1 LNQTGEYKVKL
12 DLFEG
17 PLDLLLYLVRK
28 AEVDIV
34 DISVSEV
41 AKQYLEYLDIM
52 RDLNINIA
60 SEYLSMAS
68 TLVRLKAQELLPDTE
83 VEAIEDEEGIYNR
96 EQLIEKLL
104 EYKTYKE
111 AAGSLRKY
119 EAEQYGSFSRGKQ
132 EEVEVTADNEGT
144 DIGNVSVFDLIAAF
158 KRVLLKAEEEKDDSV
173 QVVERENIRLD
184 DRIEHVIGYLEDKGE
199 VPFEDL
205 FKDDLR
211 KLVLIVTFMA
221 ILELVKMRKITF
233 RQESGFG
240 KLFVK
245 RRGKN
250 IKKE

>member
-1 LNQTGEYKVKL
+1 MNQAGEYKVKL

-17 PLDLLLYLVRK
+17 PLDLLLYLVLK
-28 AEVDIV
+28 SEVDIV
-34 DISVSEV
+34 DISVAEV

-83 VEAIEDEEGIYNR
+83 VETFEDEEGIYNR
-96 EQLIEKLL
+96 EQLIQKLL

-119 EAEQYGSFSRGKQ
+119 EAQQYGSFSRGKH
-132 EEVEVTADNEGT
+132 EDVEVTLDDSET
-144 DIGNVSVFDLIAAF
+144 DAGSVSVFDLITAF
-158 KRVLLKAEEEKDDSV
+158 KRVLTKAQEADEESV
-173 QVVERENIRLD
+173 RVVTRENIRLD
-184 DRIEHVIGYLEDKGE
+184 DRLEHVLGYLEDKDE

-205 FKDDLR
+205 FQDDLR
-211 KLVLIVTFMA
+211 KLILIVTFMA

-233 RQESGFG
+233 RQEKDFG
-240 KLFVK
+240 RLFVK
-245 RRGKN
+245 RRGTIIEKG
-250 IKKE
+250 